1 MNIFNFFATTKALK
15 DQREKFDKEMEEKK
29 KDLSEEQLKLLVD
42 EHRQQAEFLERN
54 MDAEK
59 NRQTST
65 IADKIAEK
73 KRKRA
78 LALAKRHE
86 ADNKNQLADERK
98 ERNELLDGQV
108 CLIFLF
114 FFYLI
119 FFLFVSL
126 T

>member
-1 MNIFNFFATTKALK
+1 MK

-114 FFYLI
+114 LKTFRAQI
-119 FFLFVSL
+119 FFFCHLNRRNLRVI
-126 T
+126 

>member
-1 MNIFNFFATTKALK
+1 MNL
-15 DQREKFDKEMEEKK
+15 KK
-29 KDLSEEQLKLLVD
+29 KELSEEQLKLLVE

-59 NRQTST
+59 NRQTAT
-65 IADKIAEK
+65 IAEKIAEK

-78 LALAKRHE
+78 LALSKRHE
-86 ADNKNQLADERK
+86 ADKKNQLADEKK

-108 CLIFLF
+108 CFIIFINILLIIFSSIISFALF
-114 FFYLI
+114 PLNYFPCIL
-119 FFLFVSL
+119 V

>member
-1 MNIFNFFATTKALK
+1 
-15 DQREKFDKEMEEKK
+15 MEAKK
-29 KDLSEEQLKLLVD
+29 NELSEEQLKLLVD

-59 NRQTST
+59 NRQQAT

-86 ADNKNQLADERK
+86 ADNKKQLAEERK

-108 CLIFLF
+108 GFLRI
-114 FFYLI
+114 LLLSI
-119 FFLFVSL
+119 S
-126 T
+126 

>member
-1 MNIFNFFATTKALK
+1 MK

-108 CLIFLF
+108 C
-114 FFYLI
+114 
-119 FFLFVSL
+119 
-126 T
+126 